1 MSFVKMLQ
9 SRAPLH
15 FFFLLVVLFLTFS
28 ISLTAQESAK
38 EKEKEK
44 EKAAGKKDAA
54 KSNFVDI
61 KGELRC
67 DKPSPSYSLDV
78 PDREGHSLIIEKR
91 SCSWTEPMVILGA
104 KTKDGVWVT
113 FMERMEGRL
122 HPHSFETDTLEG
134 GEKITM
140 QTTGQ
145 VAADK
150 GPSTTKGRF
159 NFMRGTGKF
168 KGIKGGGTFEGNV
181 DADDVLTLKLEG
193 VYDPAAMAGG
203 NKK

>member
-1 MSFVKMLQ
+1 MFHVSKFQQPRHLPILLLFVI
-9 SRAPLH
+9 A
-15 FFFLLVVLFLTFS
+15 FS
-28 ISLTAQESAK
+28 ILLAGQESAR

-44 EKAAGKKDAA
+44 EKAAGKKSAA
-54 KSNFVDI
+54 SPELVDL
-61 KGELRC
+61 KGSLRC
-67 DKPSPSYSLDV
+67 DKPSPSYSIDV

-91 SCSWTEPMVILGA
+91 NCSWTEPMVILGT

-113 FMERMEGRL
+113 FIERMEGRL
-122 HPHSFETDTLEG
+122 HPHSFETDKLEG

-150 GPSTTKGRF
+150 GPTTTKGRF

-168 KGIKGGGTFEGNV
+168 QGIKGGGTYEGNV

-193 VYDPAAMAGG
+193 AYEPAAMADG
-203 NKK
+203 NKKYKK

>member
-1 MSFVKMLQ
+1 MSLVKMLQ

-15 FFFLLVVLFLTFS
+15 FYLVLFLFIAFS
-28 ISLTAQESAK
+28 ISLTAQESERER
-38 EKEKEK
+38 EKEKGEK
-44 EKAAGKKDAA
+44 GDA
-54 KSNFVDI
+54 KSSFVDI
-61 KGELRC
+61 KGTLRC
-67 DKPSPSYSLDV
+67 DKPSPSYSIDV
-78 PDREGHSLIIEKR
+78 PDREGHSVMIEKR
-91 SCSWTEPMVILGA
+91 NCTWTEPLVILGA
-104 KTKDGVWVT
+104 KTKDGVWVG

-145 VAADK
+145 VDADK
-150 GPSTTKGRF
+150 GPATTKGRF

-168 KGIKGGGTFEGNV
+168 KGIKGGGTYEGNV
-181 DADDVLTLKLEG
+181 DADDVMTLKLEG
-193 VYDPAAMAGG
+193 VYDPVAMAAG

>member
-1 MSFVKMLQ
+1 MSLVKSLK

-15 FFFLLVVLFLTFS
+15 FFLILFIAFS
-28 ISLTAQESAK
+28 IPLTAQESAREK
-38 EKEKEK
+38 EREKEKNKEGAEK
-44 EKAAGKKDAA
+44 
-54 KSNFVDI
+54 SSLVDI
-61 KGELRC
+61 KGTLRC
-67 DKPSPSYSLDV
+67 DKPAPSYSLDV
-78 PDREGHSLIIEKR
+78 PDREGHSLIIEQR
-91 SCSWTEPMVILGA
+91 NCSWTEPMVILGT
-104 KTKDGVWVT
+104 KTKGGVWVG

-122 HPHSFETDTLEG
+122 HPHSFETDTLDG

-150 GPSTTKGRF
+150 GPTTAKGRF

-168 KGIKGGGTFEGNV
+168 KGIKGGGTYEGNV
-181 DADDVLTLKLEG
+181 DADDVLTIKLEG
-193 VYDPAAMAGG
+193 VYEPAAMAGG